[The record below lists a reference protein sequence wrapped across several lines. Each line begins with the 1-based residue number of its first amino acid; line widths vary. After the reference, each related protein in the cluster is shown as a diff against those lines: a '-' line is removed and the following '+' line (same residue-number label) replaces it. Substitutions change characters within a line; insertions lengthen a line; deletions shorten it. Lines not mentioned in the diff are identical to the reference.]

1 MLVLVL
7 AEAQVDVEA
16 AVLTEDAKDGAGLG
30 YRWWGGRGLLSLGRA
45 TAAAGVAAGE
55 KEEHA
60 AAAEMTEAMS
70 SSWQRAWV

>member
-7 AEAQVDVEA
+7 VVEAEAQVDVEA

-45 TAAAGVAAGE
+45 TAVGAAGE
-55 KEEHA
+55 HT

-70 SSWQRAWV
+70 SSWQRV